1 MGYHPSGVRL
11 KTCHSV
17 SSRKRVSIDGLARTP
32 WRAGLQ
38 QLRLRSEPLVGVYG
52 CSHPTL
58 VCCEDSRGCDAKARL
73 RQPAGGPCGGRAGMR
88 HARYSA
94 TPAVIRITRSS
105 ILGCSPFSPA
115 LFAGTTRYATKTV
128 FNRQPPLSL
137 ACILRIA
144 WVTRPL
150 QLLWRVLTFWARVPA
165 PDVYVLGEARCGTT
179 TLCALLRSQLGM
191 LGAFSI
197 WDHPL
202 ANDKESFYFVGHI
215 FGIVSPLLYR
225 ICLPLKL
232 RRPAVV
238 FEGCASYLCAPWCRC
253 SSDSIGGGG
262 RRARR
267 DAARARRAKPFVVA
281 PRAGRDGVGNAMGLG
296 DDYSVRGAAYTADAA
311 RRRARARGG
320 RAVAGPSWRWR
331 AAAGVGDAVPAGQLC
346 AFDAMGRVVDS
357 ILRWQAH
364 MPDATF
370 VFVTLDELCRRRSVL
385 QRIADAVARSGALGG
400 DVELEAKLRAAAD
413 AAPATAAP
421 PQRRAVARRHAAR
434 AR

>member
-1 MGYHPSGVRL
+1 MDLAAGPAWAAIYQDIEPRLQSLASYALDHPRL
-11 KTCHSV
+11 
-17 SSRKRVSIDGLARTP
+17 LA
-32 WRAGLQ
+32 
-38 QLRLRSEPLVGVYG
+38 
-52 CSHPTL
+52 
-58 VCCEDSRGCDAKARL
+58 
-73 RQPAGGPCGGRAGMR
+73 
-88 HARYSA
+88 
-94 TPAVIRITRSS
+94 S
-105 ILGCSPFSPA
+105 ILLYLA
-115 LFAGTTRYATKTV
+115 YVAAFARHATKTV
-128 FNRQPPLSL
+128 FNRRPPLSP
-137 ACILRIA
+137 AYILSIA

-150 QLLWRVLTFWARVPA
+150 QLLWRVLTFWARVRA

-191 LGAFSI
+191 LGPFSI

-238 FEGCASYLCAPWCRC
+238 FEGCASYLCAPWVPMLV
-253 SSDSIGGGG
+253 
-262 RRARR
+262 RRLHRR
-267 DAARARRAKPFVVA
+267 RRPPVLVVMLRE
-281 PRAGRDGVGNAMGLG
+281 PVEQNLSWWRLEQAGMAWGSAMGLG
-296 DDYSVRGAAYTADAA
+296 DDYSVRGAAYPPPTL
-311 RRRARARGG
+311 RE
-320 RAVAGPSWRWR
+320 
-331 AAAGVGDAVPAGQLC
+331 AAALSRSPEVAAQWRESELLGAGNMLPAWATPFPAGQLC

-370 VFVTLDELCRRRSVL
+370 VFVTLDELSSSPRAVL

-400 DVELEAKLRAAAD
+400 DEELEAKLRAAAD

-421 PQRRAVARRHAAR
+421 RLNDAPSLAGTPLEPDEATLRELAAR
-434 AR
+434 YRPSNLRLFELLGRDLGWHDDPRYEYYRERFFFDYKFTVV